1 MKNAHQDGRVLN
13 VTLTADVASGGVVS
27 QGRLFGIAVTNG
39 ASGDDIAVMVE
50 GVFRLPK
57 LSSAVIAAGAAV
69 TWDVSPAPGKVI
81 VASAA
86 TGDVEGFGYATEAAG
101 NGVTEVLVRLCPGLG
116 IPKAA

>member
-39 ASGDDIAVMVE
+39 KSGDTIAVMVE

-57 LSSAVIAAGAAV
+57 LSTAVIAAGATV
-69 TWDVSPAPGKVI
+69 TWDVSASQII

-86 TGDVEGFGYATEAAG
+86 TGDIENFGYCTEAAD
-101 NGVTEVLVRLCPGLG
+101 NGKTEVAVRLCPGLG

>member
-13 VTLTADVASGGVVS
+13 VTLTADVASGGVIS
-27 QGRLFGIAVTNG
+27 KGRLFAIAVTNG
-39 ASGDDIAVMVE
+39 KNGETIPGIVE

-57 LSSAVIAAGAAV
+57 LSTAVIADGASV
-69 TWDVSPAPGKVI
+69 TWDVSASQII

-86 TGDVEGFGYATEAAG
+86 TGDVETFGYCTEAAG
-101 NGVTEVLVRLCPGLG
+101 NGTTEVAVRLCPGLG